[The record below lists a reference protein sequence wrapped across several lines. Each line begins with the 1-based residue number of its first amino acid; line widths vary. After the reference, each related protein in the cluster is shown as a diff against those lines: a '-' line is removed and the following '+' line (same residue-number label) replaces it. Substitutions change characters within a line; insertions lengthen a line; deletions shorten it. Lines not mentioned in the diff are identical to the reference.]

1 MVMRQAR
8 GFTLIEL
15 LAVLAI
21 VGLLLALASPRY
33 FRSVDNARETVLAEN
48 LRITRTAIDQFHA
61 DSGRY
66 PEALE
71 ELVARRYLRG
81 MPVDPVIGAS
91 TAWIIIAPPPGVP
104 GRVADLKSSARG
116 TGRNGLPYA
125 QW

>member
-1 MVMRQAR
+1 MRPR

-21 VGLLLALASPRY
+21 VALLLALVAPRY
-33 FRSVDNARETVLAEN
+33 FHSVDNARETVLAEN
-48 LRITRTAIDQFHA
+48 LRITRVAIDQFHA

-66 PEALE
+66 PEALD

-81 MPVDPVIGAS
+81 LPLDPVAGS
-91 TAWIIIAPPPGVP
+91 TAWILVAPPPGVP
-104 GRVADLKSSARG
+104 GRVADLRSAARG
-116 TGRNGLPYA
+116 SGRNGLPYT

>member
-1 MVMRQAR
+1 MKAR

-33 FRSVDNARETVLAEN
+33 FRSVDHARETALAEN

-66 PEALE
+66 PEGLE
-71 ELVARRYLRG
+71 ELVARRYLRSL
-81 MPVDPVIGAS
+81 PVDPIAGS
-91 TAWIIIAPPPGVP
+91 TAWTVVAPPPGVP
-104 GRVADLKSSARG
+104 GRVADLRSGARG
-116 TGRNGLPYA
+116 TGRNGLPYT

>member
-1 MVMRQAR
+1 MRQAR

-33 FRSVDNARETVLAEN
+33 FRSVDNARETALAEN

-61 DSGRY
+61 DRGRY

-71 ELVARRYLRG
+71 ELVTRRYLRG
-81 MPVDPVIGAS
+81 LPVDPVAGS
-91 TAWIIIAPPPGVP
+91 TAWVVVPPPPGVP
-104 GRVADLKSSARG
+104 GRVADLRSSARG
-116 TGRNGLPYA
+116 AGRNGVPFA